1 MGCCEL
7 QSRKFNSAIRNV
19 NIWSMGSQSSFGCAH
34 LRCREWIYICS
45 NFLSK
50 KRRKK
55 NHVCTVFW
63 KKREEKQHQQSKQA
77 NITSNLIVFPP
88 LFIGWMILILAFDL
102 TMEKNRDIKLILI
115 LIFSKSCLFDLIIFA
130 CQCQW
135 NCCSATNL
143 MEVN

>member
-1 MGCCEL
+1 MWTFGL
-7 QSRKFNSAIRNV
+7 WGV
-19 NIWSMGSQSSFGCAH
+19 NQVLDVHILDAESGYTYVVIF
-34 LRCREWIYICS
+34 
-45 NFLSK
+45 FLK
-50 KRRKK
+50 KKKK